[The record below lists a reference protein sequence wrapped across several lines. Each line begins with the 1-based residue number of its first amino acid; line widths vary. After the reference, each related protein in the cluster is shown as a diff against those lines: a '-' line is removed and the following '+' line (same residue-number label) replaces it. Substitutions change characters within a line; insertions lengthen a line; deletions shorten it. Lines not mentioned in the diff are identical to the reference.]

1 MGMQEINEGM
11 RVIWVEMQEIRA
23 IRAGIQGIWEI
34 RVEMQGIK
42 VESKV

>member
-11 RVIWVEMQEIRA
+11 RVIWVEIRA